1 MALVRARGGS
11 ERRCSSPPQPATTAS
26 TTINRRVRTCASV
39 LASPLAPSRCD
50 ALGGQKAPMTPHR
63 DACGSRDRPVPDSGG
78 NVLGP
83 KGFVERKAGDDIE
96 CGHEAGAE
104 VLFVDGG

>member
-1 MALVRARGGS
+1 
-11 ERRCSSPPQPATTAS
+11 
-26 TTINRRVRTCASV
+26 
-39 LASPLAPSRCD
+39 
-50 ALGGQKAPMTPHR
+50 MTPHR

-104 VLFVDGG
+104 VLFVDGGGFGSEAITAGHNGD